1 MSYQFV
7 HIECYSAKPRQAKRG
22 SDHFNSAEQVF
33 AEAAREARYSAHVPS
48 PRPAQRIAGT
58 RSVEELRALWRSLT
72 ANTKVMQ
79 PSGKGDNE
87 LHSQRLRSNANTL
100 YTEVHSH
107 PARVE
112 DIWGGK
118 SPETEQEVKAWAGRV
133 LTHFKQRMPAGIEYV
148 VVLHTD
154 EKHVHLHI
162 LALNV
167 EDPKID
173 ANKLHVGKLA
183 ADLVRKGPEAT
194 TPTPGLPRPDLKKR
208 PKKPKKFKPSKNR
221 KTQAK
226 NDIAYQEKI
235 AAWEAEC
242 AACEARNDALLADW
256 RERNKAHLQE
266 HRRTQDRPAENKA
279 YTAALRTFQDDYH
292 THVGAP
298 CGLLRDGPRKAR
310 KTTKQHTAEK
320 ETAKRL
326 AKVVQSQT
334 NIRDA
339 NVRFAQQNAAT
350 EAANA
355 EMRAALDAKERELAA
370 VEAKLAAER
379 KALSHQTDVLIRK
392 TKLHEA
398 TVSAREE
405 AVKAK
410 EQDLQNAFGGLNA
423 IMTGLEDGSVTVTD
437 NKIKGRGLGRYL
449 RDAFSRDA
457 PQTLGHSLLRRFV
470 SFVIRTWN
478 AIETRD
484 GPEIEQDYRDGPSM

>member
-72 ANTKVMQ
+72 ANTKAMQ
-79 PSGKGDNE
+79 PSGKGDNK

-100 YTEVHSH
+100 YTEIHSH

-112 DIWGGK
+112 DIWDGK
-118 SPETEQEVKAWAGRV
+118 SPETEREVRAWIDRV
-133 LTHFKQRMPAGIEYV
+133 LKHFKQRMPAGIEYV

-154 EKHVHLHI
+154 EEHVHLHI

-194 TPTPGLPRPDLKKR
+194 TPVPSLPRPELETR

-221 KTQAK
+221 KTQAR
-226 NDIAYQEKI
+226 NDIAYREKI
-235 AAWEAEC
+235 TAWDAEC

-266 HRRTQDRPAENKA
+266 HRRTEDRPAENKA
-279 YTAALRTFQDDYH
+279 YTAALRAFQDDYH

-310 KTTKQHTAEK
+310 KTTKQHAAEK

-326 AKVVQSQT
+326 AEVLQSQT

-339 NVRFAQQNAAT
+339 NVRFAEQNAAAK
-350 EAANA
+350 AANA
-355 EMRAALDAKERELAA
+355 EMRATLEAKGRELVA
-370 VEAKLAAER
+370 VEAKLAADR
-379 KALSHQTDVLIRK
+379 KALSDQKEALIRQA
-392 TKLHEA
+392 KLHEA
-398 TVSAREE
+398 KFSAREE
-405 AVKAK
+405 AIKAK

-437 NKIKGRGLGRYL
+437 NKINGHGLGGYL
-449 RDAFSRDA
+449 RDAFSKDA
-457 PQTLGHSLLRRFV
+457 PQTAGHSLLRRFV
-470 SFVIRTWN
+470 SFIIRSWN

-484 GPEIEQDYRDGPSM
+484 GPEVEQDYRDGPSI